1 MSVDTSKSRTI
12 DVKELRHS
20 LTAWIKDH
28 PYETLI
34 YVFKGLAF
42 FHPALVTFPALVN
55 FGLKVGGPVPGKHG
69 GRKASR

>member
-1 MSVDTSKSRTI
+1 MSVDTSKSRAI

-34 YVFKGLAF
+34 HVLKELAF
-42 FHPALVTFPALVN
+42 FHPALVN